1 MSDLAT
7 YAFLP
12 WIRRGMGAEIER
24 QDGTLTGEARV
35 SVPITLAVDAAG
47 DARSVTADMALFG
60 PGEVAALDPR
70 AVIRVI
76 PKPGE
81 VDAEPN
87 YFPAAEFDQPDLPWR
102 FTPARADTSRERL
115 RPWLALAVLAEGEI
129 VDETPA
135 SGDGRL
141 PAIVAGGASLPLLE
155 QSWAWAHV
163 QVDGFDPSAESLDD
177 VVAKQP
183 QRVRSRLLAP
193 RHLLPRTSYRA
204 FLVPTF
210 ERGRRAGLHEP
221 LDDTVDALEPAWA
234 PDAAAVRLPYYY
246 TWSFQTGEKG
256 DFETLVRRLRARPVD
271 RGVGIRPLDVAA
283 PDPAL
288 PPAASTPL
296 ALEGALMSPAAE
308 ASPWNAAERDAFVTE
323 LADLLNRQ
331 SEALETEGVERTV
344 APPLWVRWHARST
357 RLQTD
362 DEARPIWFHALNSD
376 PRLRTAA
383 GLGAEVVRRNDQ
395 QLMAEAWNQVEGV
408 LEANAEMRRAQLSR
422 EASERIFRRHL
433 TPLKTDAFIQL
444 TEPLHAR
451 FTLSP
456 ETVRAVLRRSPIPE
470 GALSGGMR
478 RTLRPGGGAGRRI
491 ARLRK
496 PGTQPLLER
505 LNRGEVRAR
514 PPRETP
520 EGMITPDRIVDE
532 LQDAGEFPTY
542 QKVPGHLLLLL
553 IVLLLLG
560 LLFLL
565 VVPLLGLL
573 LLAGAAVIGRRVWG
587 IWSEGLEPRRKRRVL
602 DWSATPRDV
611 RGMEP
616 APGFV
621 PAVATPGD
629 WSSDPQPPDLTPVE
643 EAAATARFQDALAD
657 LVGEV
662 NAAPAPGPRWQVADL
677 SAISARLVEKMN
689 PRLTIPAAIQ
699 HRLTL
704 GGWVTWQYGQ
714 ADPLEP
720 IMAAPHIE
728 TPMYEPLRDLSQ
740 EWLMPG
746 VGTIPGDTATLVVTN
761 PRFIEAY
768 MAGLTHEMARELL
781 YHEYPTDQQGTY
793 FRQFWDVR
801 GMVSSS
807 GAPPDPESMRDIT
820 PIHSWPAGSELGSHS
835 GRNPVPQEG
844 HLVLLIKGE
853 VLRRYPTTMVYAI
866 RTALDDSG
874 RRVLSDEHAY
884 PVFEGHLEPDISFF
898 GFDLLPSDVI
908 GEEDPDAEEQGW
920 YFVLQEQPTEPVF
933 GLDADN
939 EDYAGKPPKWNDLNW
954 SHLANDASGL
964 NSLRYIDLD
973 APLPDTTAVAADPGD
988 PPLAWHAE
996 SGPGAT
1002 GANGSDLAYI
1012 TLQRPFRVAIHGSDM
1027 LPREAS

>member
-12 WIRRGMGAEIER
+12 WLRRGIAAEIER
-24 QDGTLTGEARV
+24 QDGTLTGEPRV
-35 SVPITLAVDAAG
+35 SVPITLALNAAG
-47 DARSVTADMALFG
+47 DARSVTADLALFG

-87 YFPAAEFDQPDLPWR
+87 YFPAAEFDQADLPWR
-102 FTPARADTSRERL
+102 FTPARADASRERL
-115 RPWLALAVLAEGEI
+115 RPWLALAVLAEDEI
-129 VDETPA
+129 LEETPA

-141 PAIVAGGASLPLLE
+141 PAIVATGASLPLLH

-163 QVDGFDPSAESLDD
+163 QVDGFDPAAESLDD
-177 VVAKQP
+177 VVTNQP

-193 RHLLPRTSYRA
+193 RRLLPRTGYRA

-221 LDDTVDALEPAWA
+221 IDDTVDALAPAWA
-234 PDAAAVRLPYYY
+234 SDDPSVRLPYYY

-271 RGVGIRPLDVAA
+271 RGVGIRPMDVST

-288 PPAASTPL
+288 PSAATEPL

-308 ASPWNAAERDAFVTE
+308 VTPWNPAERDAFVSR

-344 APPLWVRWHARST
+344 APPLWVRWHAKAT
-357 RLQTD
+357 RLNT
-362 DEARPIWFHALNSD
+362 EPTARPAWFHELNAD
-376 PRLRTAA
+376 PRLRAAA

-408 LEANAEMRRAQLSR
+408 LEANAELRRAQLSR
-422 EASERIFRRHL
+422 ETSERIFRRHL
-433 TPLKTDAFIQL
+433 TPLRTDTFIQL
-444 TEPLHAR
+444 TAPLHAR

-470 GALSGGMR
+470 GALTGGMR
-478 RTLRPGGGAGRRI
+478 RVLRPGGGAGRRI
-491 ARLRK
+491 ARLRQT
-496 PGTQPLLER
+496 GAAPLLER

-520 EGMITPDRIVDE
+520 EGMITPDKVVDR
-532 LQDAGEFPTY
+532 LQEEGTFPTY
-542 QKVPGHLLLLL
+542 QKVPTHLLLLL
-553 IVLLLLG
+553 ILLLVFG
-560 LLFLL
+560 LLLFL

-573 LLAGAAVIGRRVWG
+573 LLGGAAWVGRQVWQ
-587 IWSEGLEPRRKRRVL
+587 IWREGLEPRRRGRVL
-602 DWSATPRDV
+602 DWSATPRDI

-621 PAVATPGD
+621 PATSEPGD
-629 WSSDPQPPDLTPVE
+629 WGSAPAAPDLSPTE

-662 NAAPAPGPRWQVADL
+662 NAVPAPGPRWEVADL
-677 SAISARLVEKMN
+677 SAISAQLVRKMN
-689 PRLTIPAAIQ
+689 PRVTIPAAIQ

-704 GGWVTWQYGQ
+704 GSWVTWQY
-714 ADPLEP
+714 AEVDPLEP
-720 IMAAPHIE
+720 IMAAPHID

-746 VGTIPGDTATLVVTN
+746 VGTIPGDTVTLVVTN

-768 MAGLTHEMARELL
+768 MAGLSHEMARELL

-801 GMVSSS
+801 GMISPS
-807 GAPPDPESMRDIT
+807 GTPPDPESLRDIT
-820 PIHSWPAGSELGSHS
+820 PIHSWPASSRLGEHS
-835 GRNPVPQEG
+835 GRNPVPRDG
-844 HLVLLIKGE
+844 HLVLLIKAE

-866 RTALDDSG
+866 RTVLDEHG
-874 RRVLSDEHAY
+874 RRVLSDEYAY
-884 PVFEGHLEPDISFF
+884 PVFEGHLEPDIAFF
-898 GFDLLPSDVI
+898 GFDLLPDEAR
-908 GEEDPDAEEQGW
+908 GDEDPEADQGW

-933 GLDADN
+933 GLDAD
-939 EDYAGKPPKWNDLNW
+939 DGSFGGRPSSWNDLNW
-954 SHLANDASGL
+954 SHLASDAATL
-964 NSLRYIDLD
+964 ESLRYIDLD
-973 APLPDTTAVAADPGD
+973 AELPNTSGVVAAPGE
-988 PPLAWHAE
+988 PALAWHAE
-996 SGPGAT
+996 SGAGPA

-1027 LPREAS
+1027 LPAEAL